1 MREAKAWVRKSHRTK
16 DLHPSKQKWEVIWT
30 DPEHPS
36 KKPYSQRTKGG
47 FTSKAQAQ
55 TWATEFLDRV
65 RSGTYTDPA
74 KATVTFKAV
83 ATEWLAAQHF
93 NRRHTAN
100 GYRRI
105 IEGDNDLMR
114 TFADVPIG
122 EITYSATLR
131 YIKDASSTLAAQ
143 TVRHRFYVLRTVLDY
158 AVHNRLLSNNP
169 ARNVPPRTLPTV
181 KRMKSHEENRYPL
194 TTAETERIIAAMPKP
209 YDVFTRLAA
218 DSWMRPEETAAI
230 RLRDVDLG
238 EGLVRVRNVIVEVQG
253 ELFREEATKT
263 MHSRRDIYLS
273 TTTLDVLQEYI
284 EKHKRRAA
292 KWLDAHDLPNPGED
306 LPLFVGSVVGGRT
319 SDPVIDRLDYSK
331 LLRYSAMNGR
341 YWQSALAAANIPR
354 IRFYELRHAGISRH
368 VAAIG
373 QPGALSLKEI
383 QERAGHSSA
392 VMTLDRYAKSP
403 RREVNK
409 YRAALDAAARVE
421 MPENVTSLTTKRGKI
436 G

>member
-1 MREAKAWVRKSHRTK
+1 MREPKAWVRKSHKTK
-16 DLHPSKQKWEVIWT
+16 DLHPSKQKWEVIYT
-30 DPEHPS
+30 APEHPTR
-36 KKPYSQRTKGG
+36 KPYSQRTKGG

-55 TWATEFLDRV
+55 AWASEFLDRV
-65 RSGTYTDPA
+65 RAGTYTDPT
-74 KATVTFKAV
+74 KAEATFRAV
-83 ATEWLAAQHF
+83 ATDWLAAQHF

-105 IEGDNDLMR
+105 LKGDNDLMKR
-114 TFADVPIG
+114 FGDVPIG
-122 EITYSATLR
+122 EITYNAVLR
-131 YIKDASSTLAAQ
+131 YIKDASSALAAQ
-143 TVRHRFYVLRTVLDY
+143 TVRHRFYVLRMVLDY
-158 AVHNRLLSNNP
+158 AVHNRLLASNP

-194 TTAETERIIAAMPKP
+194 TTQETERIIAAMPKP

-230 RLRDVDLG
+230 RLRDVDLD
-238 EGLVRVRNVIVEVQG
+238 EGLVRVRTVIVEVQG
-253 ELFREEATKT
+253 ELFREDATKST
-263 MHSRRDIYLS
+263 HSSRDIYLS
-273 TTTLDVLQEYI
+273 TATLDALENYI
-284 EKHKRRAA
+284 EDHKRRAA
-292 KWLDAHDLPNPGED
+292 RWLDAHGLAYPGED
-306 LPLFVGSVVGGRT
+306 LPLFVGSAVGGRT

-331 LLRYSAMNGR
+331 LLRYSALNGR
-341 YWQSALAAANIPR
+341 YWQNALVQAQVPR

-409 YRAALDAAARVE
+409 YRAALDAAEHVE
-421 MPENVTSLTTKRGKI
+421 MPDNVTSLGVRSVG
-436 G
+436 